1 MKTFI
6 QLDSLRFYAYHGVGE
21 QERRVG
27 NEYVVS
33 LRLAVDL
40 RRAMQTDDVAD
51 TLDYAALCAAA
62 QRLAAARPWR
72 LLESYA
78 GALLDLIF
86 TDARVQSA
94 SVHVEKQGLLPDARA
109 VGVILR
115 RHRDP
120 APAAA
125 SAPAPAR

>member
-1 MKTFI
+1 M
-6 QLDSLRFYAYHGVGE
+6 DSIEIRG
-21 QERRVG
+21 
-27 NEYVVS
+27 
-33 LRLAVDL
+33 LRLRGRFGVAAAERAAELEVVADIAVQL
-40 RRAMQTDDVAD
+40 PLQRAAQTDDVAD

>member
-1 MKTFI
+1 M
-6 QLDSLRFYAYHGVGE
+6 DSIEIRGLRVRGRFGVAAA
-21 QERRVG
+21 ERAA
-27 NEYVVS
+27 ELEVVAD
-33 LRLAVDL
+33 LAVQL
-40 RRAMQTDDVAD
+40 PLQRAAQTDDVAD
-51 TLDYAALCAAA
+51 TFDYAALCAAA
-62 QRLAAARPWR
+62 QRLSAARPWR

-94 SVHVEKQGLLPDARA
+94 TVHVEKQGLLPDARA

-125 SAPAPAR
+125 SAPAAR

>member
-1 MKTFI
+1 M
-6 QLDSLRFYAYHGVGE
+6 DSIEIRG
-21 QERRVG
+21 
-27 NEYVVS
+27 
-33 LRLAVDL
+33 LRLRGRFGVAAAERAAELEVVADIAVQL
-40 RRAMQTDDVAD
+40 PLQRAAQTDDVAD

-62 QRLAAARPWR
+62 QRLAAARSWR

-94 SVHVEKQGLLPDARA
+94 TVHVEKQGLLPDARA

-115 RHRDP
+115 HHRDP

>member
-1 MKTFI
+1 M
-6 QLDSLRFYAYHGVGE
+6 DSIEIRG
-21 QERRVG
+21 
-27 NEYVVS
+27 
-33 LRLAVDL
+33 LRLRGRFGVAAAERAAELEVVADIAVQL
-40 RRAMQTDDVAD
+40 PLQRAAQTDDVAD

-62 QRLAAARPWR
+62 QRLAAARSWR

-94 SVHVEKQGLLPDARA
+94 TVHVEKQGLLPDARA

>member
-1 MKTFI
+1 M
-6 QLDSLRFYAYHGVGE
+6 DSIEIRG
-21 QERRVG
+21 
-27 NEYVVS
+27 
-33 LRLAVDL
+33 LRLRGRFGVAAAERAAELEVVADIAVQL
-40 RRAMQTDDVAD
+40 PLQRAAQTDDVAD

-62 QRLAAARPWR
+62 QRLAAARSWR

>member
-1 MKTFI
+1 M
-6 QLDSLRFYAYHGVGE
+6 DSIEIRG
-21 QERRVG
+21 
-27 NEYVVS
+27 
-33 LRLAVDL
+33 LRLRGRFGVAAAERAAELEVVADIAVQL
-40 RRAMQTDDVAD
+40 PLQRAAQTDDVAD

-94 SVHVEKQGLLPDARA
+94 TVHVEKQGLLPDARA